1 MARQVRLVD
10 TGEMSTSDVSFRAP
24 NKKYFS
30 SEDAYNKWQSNNE
43 YRKKCI
49 DKMYEIMGYKD
60 KMILPTFFFKKLE
73 ELRGVG
79 YEAVYNT
86 MISQANVI
94 GWALKNKN
102 FGGETAKAMYIMAI
116 INNNVMDEYK
126 KIVRQKR
133 EQKTHADQFQFFI
146 DEYPVENKAQP
157 TTNISRW
164 LEDED

>member
-43 YRKKCI
+43 YRNKCI
-49 DKMYEIMGYKD
+49 DKMFEIMGYKE
-60 KMILPTFFFKKLE
+60 KMVLPTYFFKKLE

-102 FGGETAKAMYIMAI
+102 FGGETAKVMYIMAI

-133 EQKTHADQFQFFI
+133 EQKTQDFQFFI
-146 DEYPVENKAQP
+146 DEYPIENKAQP
-157 TTNISRW
+157 ATNISRW